1 MTASSRS
8 THRRAGNATLAAA
21 VLLAAAGLPAPA
33 QADSLSPGRPVTP
46 PGTIVDDF
54 SLATSPAGGR
64 VALLYAAQAGGGTGQ
79 QLLFA
84 RLGLGRNLGPVRRL
98 EDRRSDSGRRQVT
111 VFSSRVA
118 VSSDNAA
125 VAAWVA
131 RGREAGRDQ
140 LRVAIAPRGR
150 GFGPAQTLARVR
162 GRRGYVPSVT
172 VTGLVAGAH
181 GRVVVAWSLGG
192 PGKPSMHAAVRT
204 PGRGFGAPQRL
215 GTVGFASSVPPA
227 LALAPSGAVLTAW
240 MLRGSDDRASVRA
253 ATLRPGGRRFGASQL
268 VSGADDADDVGL
280 FAGPGG
286 AAVTWSNRRP
296 AAGRLMP
303 LRMARVRRDGT
314 LGAPQTFALVER
326 GPQSLEVDGLQLGFP
341 LAGPVAAWQVF
352 NDISEAGDGNKDQT
366 RIDTMI
372 GRGANVF
379 HAPQTRTA
387 PGVQT
392 GLPVV
397 AALADRMLLAWPE
410 RVGADTWHL
419 RLAAHPSGGDWG
431 PTRTFADLDGSI
443 AMAASRRSA
452 LVLWQPFQPYAE
464 QRVLQLAVYRP

>member
-1 MTASSRS
+1 MITASR
-8 THRRAGNATLAAA
+8 TAHRRARNATLAATA
-21 VLLAAAGLPAPA
+21 ALCAAGLPAAA
-33 QADSLSPGRPVTP
+33 QADSLSPGRAVTP
-46 PGTIVDDF
+46 PGTVVDDF
-54 SLATSPAGGR
+54 ALATSPAAGR
-64 VALLYAAQAGGGTGQ
+64 AALLYVAQAGGDTGQ

-98 EDRRSDSGRRQVT
+98 EDRRSDAGRRRVT
-111 VFSSRVA
+111 VFSSRIT
-118 VSSDNAA
+118 VSSDNMA

-150 GFGPAQTLARVR
+150 GFGRPQTLARVR
-162 GRRGYVPSVT
+162 GRQGHVPGVT

-181 GRVVVAWSLGG
+181 GRAIVAWSLDN

-204 PGRGFGAPQRL
+204 RGHGFGAPQRL
-215 GTVGFASSVPPA
+215 GTVGFASSAPPA
-227 LALAPSGAVLTAW
+227 LALAPSGAVVSAW
-240 MLRGSDDRASVRA
+240 MLRGSESSSVRA
-253 ATLRPGGRRFGASQL
+253 ATLRPGARRFGAGRL
-268 VSGADDADDVGL
+268 LSGADDADDVGL

-286 AAVTWSNRRP
+286 AAVTWSNHHP
-296 AAGRLMP
+296 ATGTLMP
-303 LRMARVRRDGT
+303 LRMARLRGDGT

-326 GPQSLEVDGLQLGFP
+326 GPQALEVDGLQLGFP

-352 NDISEAGDGNKDQT
+352 NDISEAGDGSKNQT

-379 HAPQTRTA
+379 HAPQTRTTPA
-387 PGVQT
+387 VAT

-397 AALADRMLLAWPE
+397 GALPDRMLLAWPE
-410 RVGADTWHL
+410 RTGADTWHL
-419 RLAAHPSGGDWG
+419 RLAVHPAGGDWG
-431 PTRTFADLDGSI
+431 PTRTFADTDGSI
-443 AMAASRRSA
+443 AIAAGRRSA
-452 LVLWQPFQPYAE
+452 LVLWQPFEPYAE